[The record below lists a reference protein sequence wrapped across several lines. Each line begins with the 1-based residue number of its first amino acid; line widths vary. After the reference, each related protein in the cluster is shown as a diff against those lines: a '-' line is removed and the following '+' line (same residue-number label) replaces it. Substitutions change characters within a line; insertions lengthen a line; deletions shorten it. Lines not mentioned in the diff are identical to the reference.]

1 MPAAS
6 PPGLRPGRARL
17 SAGLLLFRRRGEV
30 EFLLV
35 HPGGPYWKGRDEAA
49 WSIPK
54 GLVDPDEDAEAAA
67 RREFAEETGLVAPE
81 PLTPLTPL
89 TPRRQPG
96 GKTVQAWLAE
106 GDLDLSA
113 LRSND
118 VTLEWPPRSG
128 RMAIYPEVDRAAYFP
143 ADMALVK
150 LHKGL
155 RPILA
160 EAMEILALSARRDP
174 GPPGV

>member
-49 WSIPK
+49 WSFPK
-54 GLVDPDEDAEAAA
+54 GLVEPGEDVEAAA
-67 RREFAEETGLVAPE
+67 RREFVEETGLVPPE
-81 PLTPLTPL
+81 ALTPL

-143 ADMALVK
+143 ADAALFR

-160 EAMEILALSARRDP
+160 EAIDILALSARRDP
-174 GPPGV
+174 GPPGA